1 MELVTFLLPEACL
14 EGLDELVGQG
24 IYSSRS
30 EAIRFAVRDLLKGEL
45 WQQERETVKEEVA
58 TTRNRST

>member
-1 MELVTFLLPEACL
+1 LELVTFLLPEACL

-30 EAIRFAVRDLLKGEL
+30 AAIRFAVLGLLKGEL
-45 WQQERETVKEEVA
+45 WQQERGTVKEEVVM
-58 TTRNRST
+58 TRK